1 MRTECARDPS
11 MWNSNGHVR
20 APFYIPLSC
29 VSLNT
34 YTRLVRKGGFLPS
47 MSTRSACARGE
58 PLGERGDDSLTGDDD
73 A

>member
-1 MRTECARDPS
+1 MRTVRARDPS

-20 APFYIPLSC
+20 APFYIPLSF

-34 YTRLVRKGGFLPS
+34 YVCLVRKGGFLPS
-47 MSTRSACARGE
+47 MSTPSECARGE
-58 PLGERGDDSLTGDDD
+58 PLGERGDNSLTGDDD